1 MPINTNYKGREKS
14 FTTLLYLGLCITFD
28 IYKSK
33 QKTGFGVKEQKKQQI
48 PIYIFKNANPEIPY
62 HPATNRK
69 TKQKTKK
76 NPTLNNYTTSHCPE
90 AIGKG
95 RRGDVFIE

>member
-1 MPINTNYKGREKS
+1 MQTQKS
-14 FTTLLYLGLCITFD
+14 PTTLQQTE
-28 IYKSK
+28 K
-33 QKTGFGVKEQKKQQI
+33 QNKKQ
-48 PIYIFKNANPEIPY
+48 
-62 HPATNRK
+62 
-69 TKQKTKK
+69 KK